1 MRYRSPTLLALAR
14 EFPHCMGCGNP
25 NDGSVVM
32 AHSNQSRDGKGM
44 RLKAHDYRVAAL
56 CCTCHDIVDGRMI
69 GRWYTGEDR
78 ADLWEIAHR
87 ATLGWLFEHG
97 YISVHKR
104 PQNEHIA

>member
-1 MRYRSPTLLALAR
+1 MIYRNPTLLRLAP
-14 EFPHCMGCGNP
+14 EFPHCMACGNP

-56 CCTCHDIVDGRMI
+56 CYTCHAIVDGRI
-69 GRWYTGEDR
+69 SSPLYTLDYR
-78 ADLWEIAHR
+78 TDLWEIGHR

-97 YISVHKR
+97 YISVHER